1 MRLVVSVAKKYHMSD
16 GDLADLV
23 SDGLTGLNR
32 AIDKF
37 DPTLGFR
44 FSTYAH
50 WWIRQAAVRG
60 QTDQSRVIRFS
71 MALPLHLFG
80 GLILKKLFSCSVPV
94 MFCNQGACARCS
106 WLHHL

>member
-32 AIDKF
+32 AIEKF

-60 QTDQSRVIRFS
+60 QTDQSRVIRFGIVLS
-71 MALPLHLFG
+71 HQCCVCN
-80 GLILKKLFSCSVPV
+80 LIVKQLLWLLSGNV
-94 MFCNQGACARCS
+94 MQLR
-106 WLHHL
+106 